1 MLQADETFQGALC
14 QLHKLQRGRGGELL
28 FPQREIL
35 PRPPAPHSSWQKAR
49 TQ

>member
-14 QLHKLQRGRGGELL
+14 QLHELQRGRGGELL
-28 FPQREIL
+28 FHQREIL
-35 PRPPAPHSSWQKAR
+35 HRPPAPHTTRQKAR